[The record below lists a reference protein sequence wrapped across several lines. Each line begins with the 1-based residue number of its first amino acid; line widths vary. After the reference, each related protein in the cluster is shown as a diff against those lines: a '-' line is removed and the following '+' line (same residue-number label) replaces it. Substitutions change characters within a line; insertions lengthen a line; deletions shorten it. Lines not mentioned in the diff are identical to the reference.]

1 MFRLIH
7 LSDVHLDERRQ
18 LAGSIRLDEHGQNA
32 ALSNTVACLR
42 AVRDAALADGPVDL
56 WAITGDLF
64 DTPTPTQLEERCAV
78 EFVES
83 LTPHAPVVVLAGNH
97 DVPGAGSGATALECL
112 KLRDNV
118 TVVETPQVL
127 VVSRGF
133 HGNTVLASDDDVT
146 EDDDTVTIACVP
158 YPRRAELVALAPD
171 GSREERNAAASA
183 VLKDIIRG
191 LRLESEERAPATAYR
206 LALYHGGLDGA
217 VVGVQPRSL
226 SGDISVHP
234 TDFAG
239 FDYVAAGHIH
249 KRQQLAPNVWYAGS
263 VDRVDFDE
271 EGDEKGALDVQL
283 ERGALT
289 VEPIATPARRYVT
302 LPLDAEPE
310 TLEPGVVY
318 RWKGEA
324 TAAEAAELRR
334 RVAARS
340 GDAWVTTAVRLV
352 AEVRARDAE
361 ARADETASALLG
373 RWLLANPL
381 HVDGVTSAHGAQR
394 EDVIADIVRLHHAAA
409 GE

>member
-18 LAGSIRLDEHGQNA
+18 LAGAIRLDENGQNA
-32 ALSNTVACLR
+32 ALSNTVRCLE
-42 AVRDAALADGPVDL
+42 AVRAEAIARGNVDL
-56 WAITGDLF
+56 WVITGDLF

-78 EFVES
+78 EAVES
-83 LTPHAPVVVLAGNH
+83 LARHAHVIVLAGNH

-112 KLRDNV
+112 KLRRDV
-118 TVVETPQVL
+118 TVIEAPSVL
-127 VVSRGF
+127 CF
-133 HGNTVLASDDDVT
+133 DWH
-146 EDDDTVTIACVP
+146 EDGWLRVARPDEVPAVAVACIP
-158 YPRRAELVALAPD
+158 YPRRAELVALVPE
-171 GSREERNAAASA
+171 GSREERNAAAGA
-183 VLKDIIRG
+183 VLRGIIQG
-191 LRLESEERAPATAYR
+191 LRLQSEQCAPYGYR

-217 VVGVQPRSL
+217 VVGVQPRAL

-324 TAAEAAELRR
+324 TAAQAAEVRR

-340 GDAWVTTAVRLV
+340 ADAWVTPAIRLV
-352 AEVRARDAE
+352 TETRARDTE

-373 RWLLANPL
+373 RWLVANPL
-381 HVDGVTSAHGAQR
+381 HVDGLADTYQVAR
-394 EDVIADIVRLHHAAA
+394 EDVLADITRLHHAAA